1 MSGVK
6 SWNGEKLMIASSIWF
21 SVRLYIPLLNRSK
34 YYTLLVSSWRAC
46 DLKVYDEIYKVD
58 HYENV
63 GHKGE
68 ERTQLCL
75 ICATT
80 LVVHA
85 KLMPIDVLFYN
96 SIDDWTHIIWLIP
109 ILFFN
114 FI

>member
-1 MSGVK
+1 MVLSQVIH
-6 SWNGEKLMIASSIWF
+6 STVESIE
-21 SVRLYIPLLNRSK
+21 VLYVARVLLARM
-34 YYTLLVSSWRAC
+34 R
-46 DLKVYDEIYKVD
+46 LKVYDEIYKVD

-85 KLMPIDVLFYN
+85 KLMPVDVLFYN
-96 SIDDWTHIIWLIP
+96 STDD
-109 ILFFN
+109 
-114 FI
+114 